1 MKYIIEAKN
10 IVKKFEDKTALKGI
24 DIRIPEKS
32 IFGLLGPNGA
42 GKTTFIRIINQI
54 SYPDEGEILFDGG
67 PLLPETVEQIGY
79 LPEERGLYRKMEVG
93 EQALYLAG
101 LKGLPKQEALQCLKH
116 WFTKFEI
123 ENWWNK
129 KVEELSKGMQ
139 QKIQFITTVV
149 HQPKLLIL
157 DEPFSGFD
165 PVNTQLIKKEILELR
180 AQGATV
186 IFSTHNMKS
195 VEEICDEI
203 ALINHGEVILNGTV
217 EEVRKKYSTRRYEIV
232 FKNSNWIAF
241 ANALWAGFELV
252 EKEEKNGVFR
262 ALVSIPENS
271 SVNQLLQAVIPI
283 AEIISVQE
291 KIPSMDEI
299 FINVVTQKQTSDV
312 ENQ

>member
-1 MKYIIEAKN
+1 
-10 IVKKFEDKTALKGI
+10 
-24 DIRIPEKS
+24 
-32 IFGLLGPNGA
+32 
-42 GKTTFIRIINQI
+42 
-54 SYPDEGEILFDGG
+54 
-67 PLLPETVEQIGY
+67 
-79 LPEERGLYRKMEVG
+79 MEVG

-101 LKGLPKQEALQCLKH
+101 LKGLPKQEALKRLKH

-180 AQGATV
+180 AQGATI

-217 EEVRKKYSTRRYEIV
+217 EEVRRKYSTRRYEIV

-252 EKEEKNGVFR
+252 EKEEKNGLFR
-262 ALVSIPENS
+262 AVVNIPENN

-283 AEIISVQE
+283 AEIVSVQE